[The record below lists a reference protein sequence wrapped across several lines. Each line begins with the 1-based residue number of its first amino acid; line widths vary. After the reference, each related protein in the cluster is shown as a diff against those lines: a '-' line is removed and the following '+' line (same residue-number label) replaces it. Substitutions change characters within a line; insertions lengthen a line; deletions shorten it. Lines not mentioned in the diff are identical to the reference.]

1 MDLKH
6 TIKRVLREEESKD
19 DMSPMITDLLNNIIV
34 SNNEDVCKVEV
45 TAPWN
50 IETISGGDY
59 KSYKINV
66 YFIGGYGS
74 KNWPRTESVKDKEE
88 NIMNEIWDTVY
99 NFMGIGTDLYL
110 RTINNCNENIQES
123 TNKDADEKIRIYIL
137 RRVPWHEI
145 LEGLDDGIKGAERR
159 YERYKDKWNAMDLN
173 KYTSMVMA
181 VLMDHIHSFLID
193 EVSLEIIHYGATEN
207 YLSKLFADEI
217 FKSYNKITD

>member
-19 DMSPMITDLLNNIIV
+19 DMSPMITDLLNNIV
-34 SNNEDVCKVEV
+34 VNDNEDVCKVEV

-50 IETISGGDY
+50 RETISGGDY
-59 KSYKINV
+59 KSYKVNV

-74 KNWPRTESVKDKEE
+74 KNWPRTEAVKDKEE

-99 NFMGIGTDLYL
+99 NFMGIGTDLYSS
-110 RTINNCNENIQES
+110 TVKNCNENIQES
-123 TNKDADEKIRIYIL
+123 TNKDGDEKIRRYIL

-145 LEGLDDGIKGAERR
+145 LEGLDDGIKLADAR
-159 YERYKDKWNAMDLN
+159 YEMYNNEDSMSLSRYTYL
-173 KYTSMVMA
+173 VMA
-181 VLMDHIHSFLID
+181 VLMDHILLFLKD
-193 EVSLEIIHYGATEN
+193 EVSQEIIHYGATEN

-217 FKSYNKITD
+217 FKSYNRITD